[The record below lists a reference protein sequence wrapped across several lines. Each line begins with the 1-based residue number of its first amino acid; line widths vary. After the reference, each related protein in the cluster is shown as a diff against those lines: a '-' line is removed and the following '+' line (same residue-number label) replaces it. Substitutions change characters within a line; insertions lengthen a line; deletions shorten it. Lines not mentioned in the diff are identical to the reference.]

1 MPGRVSTTSPDRL
14 AWVGV
19 AEPFRASA
27 IPAAPKETVMSHDTS
42 LQHRVTAELIW
53 DPAVTSSEIG
63 VTARDGVVAL
73 SGQVGTYDEKI
84 AAEAA
89 ACRVRGVRAL
99 VQEIE
104 VVVPY
109 ARKRSDEDIAAT
121 AIARLAWNVAVP
133 PDRVMVKVSKGTVI
147 LTGDVDHRFQS
158 EVAEREL
165 RQLSGVVA
173 VNNRIVVK
181 PQVDVEAVSDSISEA
196 LDRSWL
202 FDPKTVTVKADGGT
216 VYLGGTVRTM
226 QERREA
232 MGAAWA
238 SPGTTAVE
246 NRISVV

>member
-1 MPGRVSTTSPDRL
+1 MPGRVSTSSPDSL
-14 AWVGV
+14 ASGGV